1 MKEKPVRH
9 SIQKTLDK
17 IKFWLMML
25 VFVQI
30 GILLSSKKASFSHR
44 EEVRGLLT
52 PFSFLKAIKFFLYH
66 SKSSL
71 QEPKQHFYTK
81 PNKQGIH
88 EKTQSTQQSY

>member
-9 SIQKTLDK
+9 SILKTLDN

-25 VFVQI
+25 VFVQM

-52 PFSFLKAIKFFLYH
+52 PFSLLKAIKFFLYH

-71 QEPKQHFYTK
+71 QEQHFYTK

-88 EKTQSTQQSY
+88 EKKQSTQQSY